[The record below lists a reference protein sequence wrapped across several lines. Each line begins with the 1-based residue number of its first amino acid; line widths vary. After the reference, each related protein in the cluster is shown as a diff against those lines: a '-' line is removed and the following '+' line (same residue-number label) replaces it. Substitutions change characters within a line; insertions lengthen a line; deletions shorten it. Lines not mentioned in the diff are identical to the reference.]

1 MFVRA
6 RISVLLLNVKILL
19 CACWCVRACCVC
31 VCTLVAAALAMQI
44 AEGFVA
50 IFFTLLI
57 TSVVTYLNKVKKV
70 DPRY

>member
-1 MFVRA
+1 MRV
-6 RISVLLLNVKILL
+6 
-19 CACWCVRACCVC
+19 VC
-31 VCTLVAAALAMQI
+31 VCTLVAAALAMQT

-70 DPRY
+70 DPPILTIAQKVRKKNRTLQTPQ